1 MKTHIVLSTAFLLLV
16 SLVSC
21 TSEPVARISADKTE
35 VEVGENISFSN
46 TSEDSE
52 SYLWEFGDG
61 STSNE
66 REPVK
71 SYSTAGD
78 YTVVLTAY
86 SSNEKKEDRAT
97 LNVKVNEKEPEDEN
111 GEKTNEDYE
120 GTYDGEYTGVPE
132 EEGTLVIEKGSGPL
146 DVKIS
151 LQIAEVDGVISG
163 NTITI
168 PEQSVSYQGISGNI
182 RGDGTLTGDEL
193 SIDYTISVFGNDLN
207 GNFTGTKRP

>member
-1 MKTHIVLSTAFLLLV
+1 MKTHFLFLVGLLSIFFI
-16 SLVSC
+16 SC

-35 VEVGENISFSN
+35 VEVGENITFSN

-61 STSNE
+61 SISVE

-86 SSNEKKEDRAT
+86 SGNEKKEDRAT
-97 LNVKVNEKEPEDEN
+97 LNVKVNEKESENEN

-146 DVKIS
+146 DIKI
-151 LQIAEVDGVISG
+151 LLEIADVDGVISG

-168 PEQSVSYQGISGNI
+168 PEQTASYQGISGNI
-182 RGDGTLTGDEL
+182 KGSGTLADDEL
-193 SIDYTISVFGNDLN
+193 SIDYTITVFGNELE